1 MKEEKLKIIKNKLLA
16 EEEDIKK
23 RMVELKKDDPFSDP
37 EYSNDNAAVDNDVR
51 EQEAHQRIEAEL
63 ETLKERATDVINA
76 LKRIE
81 KGRYGYC
88 KRCNKEI
95 PEKRLELIPE
105 TIYCVECEGQ
115 LKK

>member
-1 MKEEKLKIIKNKLLA
+1 MKPNKLKAIKNKLLV
-16 EEEDIKK
+16 EEQNIQN
-23 RMVELKKDDPFSDP
+23 RIIELKKDDPFSDP
-37 EYSNDNAAVDNDVR
+37 DYSNDNAAVDSDVR
-51 EQEAHQRIEAEL
+51 EQEAHQRIEAEMNEL
-63 ETLKERATDVINA
+63 EDRLTDFRNA

-105 TIYCVECEGQ
+105 TIYCVSCESQ

>member
-1 MKEEKLKIIKNKLLA
+1 MKQAKLRQIKNKLLA
-16 EEEDIKK
+16 EEQDIQK
-23 RMVELKKDDPFSDP
+23 RIIELKKDDPFSDP
-37 EYSNDNAAVDNDVR
+37 DYANDNAAVDNDVR
-51 EQEAHQRIEAEL
+51 EQESHQRIEAEM
-63 ETLKERATDVINA
+63 ETLKERLLDVRNA

-95 PEKRLELIPE
+95 PLKRLELIPE
-105 TIYCVECEGQ
+105 TIYCVDCERQ

>member
-1 MKEEKLKIIKNKLLA
+1 MKPNKLKEIKNKLLV
-16 EEEDIKK
+16 EEQNIQN
-23 RMVELKKDDPFSDP
+23 RIIELKKDDPFSDP
-37 EYSNDNAAVDNDVR
+37 DYSNDNAAVDNDVR
-51 EQEAHQRIEAEL
+51 EQEAHQRIEAEMNEL
-63 ETLKERATDVINA
+63 EERLTDFRNA

-105 TIYCVECEGQ
+105 TIYCVSCESQ